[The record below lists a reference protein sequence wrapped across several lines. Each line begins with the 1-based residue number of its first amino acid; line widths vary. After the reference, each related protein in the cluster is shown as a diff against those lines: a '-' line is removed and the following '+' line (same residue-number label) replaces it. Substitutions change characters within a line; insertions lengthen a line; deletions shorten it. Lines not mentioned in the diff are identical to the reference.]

1 MSANLKP
8 VSQRLKI
15 TARYQHET
23 VQYGGNIFEFIEQL
37 MKDRKTGV
45 GTFRLNQGRE
55 YGLEFDFRAKVADDD
70 DALPNTKAKEFNQT

>member
-1 MSANLKP
+1 MSAAQLKP
-8 VSQRLKI
+8 VPQRLKI

-37 MKDRKTGV
+37 IQERRTGV

-55 YGLEFDFRAKVADDD
+55 CGLEFDFRQKVLDESG
-70 DALPNTKAKEFNQT
+70 T